1 AFITMK
7 MIGQE
12 VSTKTVDELKELVDC
27 TDIPFCVKGI
37 MSAGDALCAVDA
49 GVKYLIISNHGGRI
63 TPNQP
68 SSISVLPEIK
78 KAVGNKAKLI
88 LDGGIRSGEDIFKA
102 LALGADY
109 CMIGRPF
116 ATAVLGGGRDAV
128 KLLVEKYIAELQKIM
143 LLTGAATIQDIT
155 ADMVSIIK

>member
-1 AFITMK
+1 
-7 MIGQE
+7 
-12 VSTKTVDELKELVDC
+12 LVDC
-27 TDIPFCVKGI
+27 TNIPFCVKGI
-37 MSAGDALCAVDA
+37 MSAGDALCAIDA

-63 TPNQP
+63 TQNQP

-116 ATAVLGGGRDAV
+116 TTAVLGGGRNAV
-128 KLLVEKYIAELQKIM
+128 KLLVEKYTAELQKIM